1 MLAQAAADDG
11 GDAAQQ
17 TLAASPARPTR
28 LAPLVR
34 PSACGAAD
42 GWRLELAA
50 AALSSL
56 AFGGAALA
64 VRSATRSATGDA
76 RLAERAVLVFCASPA
91 NAPFLGA

>member
-1 MLAQAAADDG
+1 M
-11 GDAAQQ
+11 
-17 TLAASPARPTR
+17 
-28 LAPLVR
+28 R

-64 VRSATRSATGDA
+64 VRSATRSATGEA
-76 RLAERAVLVFCASPA
+76 RLAERRAVLVFCASPA
-91 NAPFLGA
+91 NAFFLGAYTEAPFALCACAGSLLIIINY